1 MTEAPVCAQC
11 GTNGQLGSAFCGAC
25 GSALPRPDDTGSGTG
40 IDPTPASVQAPVVP
54 AAVTTAWSEQTPQ
67 AEKSPVAGELT
78 VFPWW
83 QVIIFSIISSGV
95 WTFYWFY
102 CTRKQVS
109 GLVGGWNDPG
119 LETFGYMVPI
129 WQVWVVRNMW
139 RDIDGVAQEA
149 GTIGI
154 NAKSYTIWFAIC
166 AYVPLVNY
174 VGAIVI
180 PIFYLITQSRLMA
193 VLKALN
199 GGVTI
204 NRRVTPWSAVW
215 AFGPIVL
222 GVGVGVLA
230 SL

>member
-1 MTEAPVCAQC
+1 M
-11 GTNGQLGSAFCGAC
+11 
-25 GSALPRPDDTGSGTG
+25 
-40 IDPTPASVQAPVVP
+40 
-54 AAVTTAWSEQTPQ
+54 
-67 AEKSPVAGELT
+67 
-78 VFPWW
+78 
-83 QVIIFSIISSGV
+83 IIFSIISSGV

-102 CTRKQVS
+102 CTRKQLS

-119 LETFGYMVPI
+119 LETFGYVVPI
-129 WQVWVVRNMW
+129 WQVWVVRNML

-199 GGVTI
+199 GGVTV
-204 NRRVTPWSAVW
+204 NRRITPWSAVW
-215 AFGPIVL
+215 AFGPIAL
-222 GVGVGVLA
+222 VGVVVVLA
-230 SL
+230 SM